1 MKVKFNN
8 SSLIFNLREK
18 EVMVDLNVVLEI
30 TKGNPYYAAKSDGT
44 KASSG
49 AYQGYY
55 VDLTGLYER
64 GFRKVKFRANK
75 KSNAYTMGTV
85 CTSPI
90 PSNNSTTDAV
100 ESFIDNNINSTSIGL
115 YELSITSNS
124 KCLHA
129 TYCFENQYASGVEV
143 WTPVNG
149 DAKVSTYE
157 VEA

>member
-18 EVMVDLNVVLEI
+18 EVIVDLDVVLEI
-30 TKGNPYYAAKSDGT
+30 TKGNPYFSAKSDGT
-44 KASSG
+44 KTSSG

-55 VDLTGLYER
+55 VDLTGLYNR
-64 GFRKVKFRANK
+64 GFKKVKFRANK
-75 KSNAYTMGTV
+75 NSNSYTMGTV

-90 PSNNSTTDAV
+90 PSNNSTTDIV
-100 ESFIDNNINSTSIGL
+100 ESFIDSNINSTSVEW
-115 YELSITSNS
+115 YELPITSNS
-124 KCLHA
+124 TCLHA
-129 TYCFENQYASGVEV
+129 TYCFENQYASGVAV
-143 WTPVNG
+143 WTPIKG

>member
-18 EVMVDLNVVLEI
+18 EVMVDLDVVLEI
-30 TKGNPYYAAKSDGT
+30 AKGNPYFAANPDGT
-44 KASSG
+44 KTASG

-55 VDLTGLYER
+55 VNLTGLYER

-75 KSNAYTMGTV
+75 NTNDHTMGIV

-90 PSNNSTTDAV
+90 PSKNSTRDAV
-100 ESFIDNNINSTSIGL
+100 ESFIDNNINSKSIGW
-115 YELSITSNS
+115 YELPITSNS

-129 TYCFENQYASGVEV
+129 TYCFDNQYVAGVEV

-149 DAKVSTYE
+149 DAKVSTYD
-157 VEA
+157 VGV

>member
-18 EVMVDLNVVLEI
+18 EVIVDLNVVLEI
-30 TKGNPYYAAKSDGT
+30 TKDNPYHPAKSDGT
-44 KASSG
+44 KVSSG

-75 KSNAYTMGTV
+75 NSNVYTLGTV
-85 CTSPI
+85 CTSLI
-90 PSNNSTTDAV
+90 PNDNLTTDAV
-100 ESFIDNNINSTSIGL
+100 ENFIDNNITSMSAAW
-115 YELSITSNS
+115 YELPITSNS

-129 TYCFENQYASGVEV
+129 TYCFNNQYAAGVEV

-149 DAKVSTYE
+149 DAKASTYD
-157 VEA
+157 VGA